1 MWRNLF
7 KKIFFLNFCPSF
19 NYYIMLNV
27 FTALGGLYSV
37 IVDETC
43 FLVQWTYFA
52 FPSFSVLSI
61 PFQ

>member
-1 MWRNLF
+1 
-7 KKIFFLNFCPSF
+7 
-19 NYYIMLNV
+19 MLNV

-52 FPSFSVLSI
+52 FPSFSVFSNYHWTTCNLAL
-61 PFQ
+61 QD